1 MRSERQAFQ
10 IRQRLFRLPF
20 LLFGSFLSRL
30 LLLRQSV
37 VLFVYHFDLVLV
49 VGNLRRWTPI
59 TLSID
64 TFLPSSKDTLNV
76 MASLLNSAIIKPFSL
91 RKVFP
96 LVVVIESIIL
106 NVCWWFIM
114 LPYLA
119 LPVLYLVVSHLSVI
133 VVELDA
139 LVLCHTVRRAVL

>member
-1 MRSERQAFQ
+1 M
-10 IRQRLFRLPF
+10 
-20 LLFGSFLSRL
+20 
-30 LLLRQSV
+30 
-37 VLFVYHFDLVLV
+37 
-49 VGNLRRWTPI
+49 
-59 TLSID
+59 SID

-76 MASLLNSAIIKPFSL
+76 MASLSKSALIKPFSL

-106 NVCWWFIM
+106 NVSWWFFT

-139 LVLCHTVRRAVL
+139 LVLGKTVRRAVL